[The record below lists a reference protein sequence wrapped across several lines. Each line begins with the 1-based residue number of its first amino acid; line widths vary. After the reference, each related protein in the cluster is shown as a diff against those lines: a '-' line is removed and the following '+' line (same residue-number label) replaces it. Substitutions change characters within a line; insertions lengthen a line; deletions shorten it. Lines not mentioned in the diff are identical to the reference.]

1 MLTFGLVK
9 YENPLVLGKGGNI
22 KHPDKISIMMAVPG
36 LLDGLSKL
44 KKTLALA

>member
-9 YENPLVLGKGGNI
+9 YENPLGLGRSGNI

-36 LLDGLSKL
+36 LLDGLYRL
-44 KKTLALA
+44 KKTLVLA